1 MVNLL
6 PVGIG
11 LGIFASMTGT
21 IGKQLFR
28 FSELQKN
35 AGRLRFAKITM
46 TIGLVLNVLVGPIV
60 DMMSYMFAPQS
71 LIAPL
76 GGLDVVWNTML
87 APFTLGEKITPMLF
101 GGVCCIGLGA
111 FGTSFFGNQEDKDLN
126 LALVEE
132 IFVRK
137 TMVVY
142 LGVLLTWILFNI
154 FYLQPHSSAP
164 KGEPWATG
172 HPLRG
177 LSLGMTAGSI
187 AGNMFCV
194 KAFIELVQAS
204 SRDGNAEEIWSHWL
218 PYVMLVGAI
227 FFAVSNL
234 VFLTKAMREYEALFM
249 GAVFEG
255 SLIICASVSGII
267 VFADLEPLKWHQRI
281 IYFVALVSIV
291 LGIVLVAWGSFKPGE
306 FEDEEEEEEDACE
319 EGVVAAEP
327 LAGADSTKPG
337 KPSLC
342 IDVEASQIGSAI
354 TGTPT
359 SATSATK
366 NSSTAGRMRIISTDS
381 NRSNN
386 SNRSNRST
394 GLAKALSKRERVESV
409 QSLATPFAGAA
420 AGFVFGSFKGG
431 PSPSGKK
438 SNNKGDWTTTKSATS
453 EAAKSE
459 TPNSAAPEVA
469 KSDEYTI

>member
-28 FSELQKN
+28 FSEMQKL
-35 AGRLRFAKITM
+35 AGRLRFGKIMM

-87 APFTLGEKITPMLF
+87 APFTLGEKLTPTLF
-101 GGVCCIGLGA
+101 AGVCCIGLGA
-111 FGTSFFGNQEDKDLN
+111 FGTSFFGNQEDKELN
-126 LALVEE
+126 LDLVKD
-132 IFVRK
+132 IFIRK
-137 TMVVY
+137 TMVTY
-142 LGVLLTWILFNI
+142 LGVLLLWILFNI
-154 FYLQPHSSAP
+154 FYLQTHSSAP

-172 HPLRG
+172 HPVRG

-204 SRDGNAEEIWSHWL
+204 SRDGNAAEIWGHWL
-218 PYVMLVGAI
+218 PYLMLVGAV

-249 GAVFEG
+249 GAIFEG

-267 VFADLEPLKWHQRI
+267 VFADLEPLQWYKRI
-281 IYFVALVSIV
+281 VYFGALVLIV
-291 LGIVLVAWGSFKPGE
+291 LGIILVAWGSFKPDE
-306 FEDEEEEEEDACE
+306 LEDEEEEENGSMATPLGNAGDA
-319 EGVVAAEP
+319 
-327 LAGADSTKPG
+327 KPG

-342 IDVEASQIGSAI
+342 IDVEASPIGSALKA
-354 TGTPT
+354 TPT
-359 SATSATK
+359 SATQ
-366 NSSTAGRMRIISTDS
+366 NSEVPARVRVISSDS
-381 NRSNN
+381 IRSNA
-386 SNRSNRST
+386 SQRSNRSWT
-394 GLAKALSKRERVESV
+394 KALSRRDRAESV
-409 QSLATPFAGAA
+409 HSLAAPFAGAA
-420 AGFVFGSFKGG
+420 AGFVFGSFRGS
-431 PSPSGKK
+431 PSPSGKQG
-438 SNNKGDWTTTKSATS
+438 SNKGAMSITKSATS
-453 EAAKSE
+453 EADTGA
-459 TPNSAAPEVA
+459 TPENAAPEVA
-469 KSDEYTI
+469 KFGESSI